1 MQNPLTKNQADTPH
15 ITIAFQFMSD
25 RFKHVAE
32 DLGRLFS
39 DLERRLQ
46 STVDLTVQ
54 VRTALQGAEKDH
66 IVSVA
71 CRDDTLVVLADS
83 AAWCPRIRYA
93 QHRCST
99 RSAPAVRRG
108 FTKLKVKVGRK

>member
-1 MQNPLTKNQADTPH
+1 
-15 ITIAFQFMSD
+15 MSD
-25 RFKHVAE
+25 RFKHVAD
-32 DLGRLFS
+32 DLGALFA
-39 DLERRLQ
+39 DLERRVQ
-46 STVDLTVQ
+46 TTVDLTAQ

-66 IVSVA
+66 VISVT

-93 QHRCST
+93 QQRVLEALRAGGET
-99 RSAPAVRRG
+99 R

>member
-1 MQNPLTKNQADTPH
+1 
-15 ITIAFQFMSD
+15 MSD

-32 DLGRLFS
+32 DLGALLS
-39 DLERRLQ
+39 DLERRVQ
-46 STVDLTVQ
+46 STVDLTAQ

-66 IVSVA
+66 IVSVT

-93 QHRCST
+93 QQQVLDALRAGGET
-99 RSAPAVRRG
+99 R
-108 FTKLKVKVGRK
+108 FTKLKVKVGRRSA

>member
-1 MQNPLTKNQADTPH
+1 
-15 ITIAFQFMSD
+15 MSD

-54 VRTALQGAEKDH
+54 VRTALRGAEKDH
-66 IVSVA
+66 IVSVT

-93 QHRCST
+93 QQQVLDALRASGET
-99 RSAPAVRRG
+99 R

>member
-1 MQNPLTKNQADTPH
+1 
-15 ITIAFQFMSD
+15 MSD

-66 IVSVA
+66 IVSVT

-93 QHRCST
+93 QQQVLDALRANGET
-99 RSAPAVRRG
+99 R
-108 FTKLKVKVGRK
+108 FTKLKVKVGRKL

>member
-1 MQNPLTKNQADTPH
+1 
-15 ITIAFQFMSD
+15 MSD

-32 DLGRLFS
+32 YLGRLFS

-66 IVSVA
+66 IVSVT

-93 QHRCST
+93 QQQVLDALRASGET
-99 RSAPAVRRG
+99 R

>member
-1 MQNPLTKNQADTPH
+1 
-15 ITIAFQFMSD
+15 MSD

-66 IVSVA
+66 IVSVT

-93 QHRCST
+93 QQRVLDALRANGET
-99 RSAPAVRRG
+99 R
-108 FTKLKVKVGRK
+108 FTKLKVKVGRR

>member
-1 MQNPLTKNQADTPH
+1 
-15 ITIAFQFMSD
+15 MSD

-32 DLGRLFS
+32 DLGALFS
-39 DLERRLQ
+39 DLERRVQ

-66 IVSVA
+66 IVSVT
-71 CRDDTLVVLADS
+71 CRDDTLVVLADA

-93 QHRCST
+93 QQQVLAALRASGET
-99 RSAPAVRRG
+99 R
-108 FTKLKVKVGRK
+108 FTKLKVKVGRKSA